1 MQYAAAQ
8 REVVFFFQVFIFL
21 GIQMNT
27 CGIKKKIDNE
37 PRDNKTWL
45 PWRMKT
51 FKYFKYFEMTLLVV
65 EI

>member
-27 CGIKKKIDNE
+27 CGIKKK
-37 PRDNKTWL
+37 
-45 PWRMKT
+45 
-51 FKYFKYFEMTLLVV
+51 
-65 EI
+65 